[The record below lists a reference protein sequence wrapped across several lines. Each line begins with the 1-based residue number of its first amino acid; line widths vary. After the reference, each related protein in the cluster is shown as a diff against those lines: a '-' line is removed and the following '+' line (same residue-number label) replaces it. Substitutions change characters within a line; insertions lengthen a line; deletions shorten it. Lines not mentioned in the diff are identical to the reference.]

1 MSPIKLQGYFSKQ
14 NSTTQVA
21 IWVRRK
27 KTSQSEMQSLM
38 TTSGLSKG
46 QTSHYNP
53 GTCSTIPYSNLLET
67 FIQPCFTGQ
76 SFESSV
82 QCFTVAEISY

>member
-38 TTSGLSKG
+38 TTSGLSRG
-46 QTSHYNP
+46 
-53 GTCSTIPYSNLLET
+53 
-67 FIQPCFTGQ
+67 
-76 SFESSV
+76 
-82 QCFTVAEISY
+82 